1 MTSITR
7 NTKKTKASA
16 TKQEDDQSDISI
28 NHQLE
33 QENAP
38 LVNYKQYVRNTARE
52 ISESLKKIEGE
63 ARPEI
68 AAALALCAE
77 LMEAQ

>member
-1 MTSITR
+1 MTFITR

-38 LVNYKQYVRNTARE
+38 LLNYKQYVRNTVRE
-52 ISESLKKIEGE
+52 IS
-63 ARPEI
+63 
-68 AAALALCAE
+68 
-77 LMEAQ
+77 